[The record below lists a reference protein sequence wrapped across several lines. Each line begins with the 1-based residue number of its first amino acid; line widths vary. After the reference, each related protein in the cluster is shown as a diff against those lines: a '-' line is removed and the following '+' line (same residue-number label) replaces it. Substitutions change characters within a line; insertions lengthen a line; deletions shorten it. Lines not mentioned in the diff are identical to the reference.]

1 MESKGPGTQVQ
12 GRKSV
17 LFGQITSKLN
27 TTSKTMTLI
36 CVTLVLAIFMFIAA
50 PILVGWASGYL
61 DIRSMYDVQ
70 ISSRYN
76 DVYDEENLPDD
87 NYELVTDFLSEHG
100 IETDYDC
107 TFSLYLPSKDDF
119 HNRMKYDFPVV
130 AISLSDYNTI
140 RKMLGYEPITLS
152 GDEFTT
158 QWQSIATN
166 EERDSF

>member
-17 LFGQITSKLN
+17 LFWADYIQTEYYQQDYDADLCNLSACN
-27 TTSKTMTLI
+27 FY
-36 CVTLVLAIFMFIAA
+36 VYAA

-119 HNRMKYDFPVV
+119 H
-130 AISLSDYNTI
+130 T
-140 RKMLGYEPITLS
+140 G
-152 GDEFTT
+152 
-158 QWQSIATN
+158 
-166 EERDSF
+166 